1 MKIVINFDG
10 GCKNNPG
17 PAAFAFKIS
26 FKEEF
31 FTGGGFFKNSTNNRA
46 EWSGL
51 LYALREVQNRF
62 TLKDLEIEIYSD
74 SELVVKQLKRIYR
87 VKDLEL
93 KKIFNEVNEI
103 LSQVKSFKIEHIP
116 REENKECHKLV
127 EEIFKREGF

>member
-1 MKIVINFDG
+1 MRIVINFDG

-17 PAAFAFKIS
+17 PAAFAYKIS
-26 FKEEF
+26 YEDKFL
-31 FTGGGFFKNSTNNRA
+31 TGGGFFKNSTNNRA

-51 LYALREVQNRF
+51 LYALREVSRTF
-62 TLKDLEIEIYSD
+62 PLKDLEIEIYSD

-127 EEIFKREGF
+127 EEIFKKEGL